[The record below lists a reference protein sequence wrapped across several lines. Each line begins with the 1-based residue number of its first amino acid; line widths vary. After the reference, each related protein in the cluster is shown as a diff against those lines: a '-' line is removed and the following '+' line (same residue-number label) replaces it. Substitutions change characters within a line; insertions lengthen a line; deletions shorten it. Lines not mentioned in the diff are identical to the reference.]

1 MLKYQNFNSDSN
13 MRIKDIKFKIIC
25 VVLFTLII
33 NFASFSSTL
42 GYKENQYV
50 EVIVF
55 FEPNESVEVSGV
67 EYIYQWDSLNAF
79 NGKIPYS
86 TYELLKKSPSV
97 KFITT
102 EIKVDGF
109 MQLDETCPSGIWQI
123 EADRVWGGERSHPAV
138 ANTDVIPGN
147 PSGQGIKV
155 AIIDS
160 GIDYNHNDLEG
171 NYGGGIN
178 YIDLGYAPMDYDGHG
193 TGCAGIIAAV
203 DNEIDVI
210 GVAPHTT
217 IYAVKGFAS
226 DITILN
232 LAALL
237 NSICWCI
244 DNNMDV
250 ISISWGG
257 YPNWN
262 PAFIGLESALN
273 IAYYLH
279 DIVIVAASG
288 NYPSSPQE
296 DHVLFPASLSSV
308 IAVGASN
315 QNGERVDIPGEWSS
329 CYGPEVEFLAPG
341 LRVRTTKLGGGTT
354 VYPHFSGTS
363 AACPHVAGICAL
375 LLSQDPTLTP
385 SEIRTILQQTAEDV
399 GVPGR
404 DDETGFGL
412 VNAYGALDAENPIV
426 SITNPSSTSVSG
438 IVSISASA
446 SDNYRLHR
454 VQFKID
460 SGSWHI
466 DYDAG
471 NGWSWNWDTNI
482 YSDGIHTIYCRAYDA
497 RGNWAQ
503 TQKIVYVSNH
513 GGGGGGGCPILSV
526 YNGSEF
532 IEEGLLD
539 IHNPDGIDVV
549 TTHELVTEPKFVKKR
564 CFLRLTEHP
573 ITFSH
578 IDKVELYGRLSNGL
592 LVPLSLKS
600 AFHSSLGNV
609 LPELKFSDDNRV
621 DVLGAIHNNG
631 TSEFIDIEFKSIYN
645 DIFSGFMFIIEGHN
659 PIVK

>member
-1 MLKYQNFNSDSN
+1 
-13 MRIKDIKFKIIC
+13 MRIKDKKFKIIC
-25 VVLFTLII
+25 IVLITLII
-33 NFASFSSTL
+33 NIASISSTF
-42 GYKENQYV
+42 GYQENQYV

-67 EYIYQWDSLNAF
+67 EYIYQWESLNAF
-79 NGKIPYS
+79 NGRMLYS
-86 TYELLKKSPSV
+86 TYEFLKKSPSV

-109 MQLDETCPSGIWQI
+109 MQLDESCPSGVMQI
-123 EADRVWGGERSHPAV
+123 EADRVWGGERSYPGV
-138 ANTDVIPGN
+138 GNTDVIPSN

-155 AIIDS
+155 VIIDT
-160 GIDYNHNDLEG
+160 GVDNNHNDLES

-178 YIDLGYAPMDYDGHG
+178 YIDLGYPQVDYDGHG

-217 IYAVKGFAS
+217 IYAAKGITSGGGFFLAS
-226 DITILN
+226 
-232 LAALL
+232 LL
-237 NSICWCI
+237 NCICWSI

-250 ISISWGG
+250 ISMSWGA

-262 PAFIGLESALN
+262 PAYIGIAIALD
-273 IAYYLH
+273 IAYAN
-279 DIVIVAASG
+279 DIVLVASTG
-288 NYPSSPQE
+288 NYPATQE
-296 DHVLFPASLSSV
+296 DHVLFPASLPSV
-308 IAVGASN
+308 IAVGASDS
-315 QNGERVDIPGEWSS
+315 NGERVDIPGWWSS
-329 CYGPEVEFLAPG
+329 CYGPEVDFIAPG
-341 LRVRTTKLGGGTT
+341 LYIRTTKLGGGATI
-354 VYPHFSGTS
+354 YPHFSGTS
-363 AACPHVAGICAL
+363 AAAPHVAGICAL

-385 SEIRTILQQTAEDV
+385 SEIKTILQLTAEDV
-399 GVPGR
+399 GDPGQ

-412 VNAYGALDAENPIV
+412 VNAYGALDVENPLV
-426 SITNPSSTSVSG
+426 SITNPSSYYVSG

-446 SDNYRLHR
+446 SDNYRLHK

-466 DYDAG
+466 DYDAT
-471 NGWSWNWDTNI
+471 NGWSWNWNTNS
-482 YSDGIHTIYCRAYDA
+482 YSDGLHTIYCRAYDA
-497 RGNWAQ
+497 RGNWVQ
-503 TQKIVYVSNH
+503 TQKTVRVLN
-513 GGGGGGGCPILSV
+513 GGGGGGCPILSV

-532 IEEGLLD
+532 IDEGLLD

-549 TTHELVTEPKFVKKR
+549 TVHELLTEPKFVKKS

-573 ITFSH
+573 LTISH
-578 IDKVELYGRLSNGL
+578 IDKVELYGRLSNGS
-592 LVPLSLKS
+592 LVPLDLKT

-631 TSEFIDIEFKSIYN
+631 TSEFIDIEFKSPPN
-645 DIFSGFMFIIEGHN
+645 QIFSGFTFIIEGYN
-659 PIVK
+659 YIIK

>member
-1 MLKYQNFNSDSN
+1 
-13 MRIKDIKFKIIC
+13 MRIKDKKFKIIC
-25 VVLFTLII
+25 GVLITLII
-33 NFASFSSTL
+33 SFASISSTL
-42 GYKENQYV
+42 GYEDDQYV

-79 NGKIPYS
+79 YGRMPYS

-102 EIKVDGF
+102 EIEVDGF
-109 MQLDETCPSGIWQI
+109 MQLDESCPSGVWQI
-123 EADRVWGGERSHPAV
+123 EADKVWGGERSHPAV
-138 ANTDVIPGN
+138 GNTDVIPGN

-155 AIIDS
+155 AVIDS
-160 GIDYNHNDLEG
+160 GIDYNHNDLES
-171 NYGGGIN
+171 NYGGGVN
-178 YIDLGYAPMDYDGHG
+178 FVDLGYAPMDYDGHG
-193 TGCAGIIAAV
+193 TACAGIIAAV

-210 GVAPHTT
+210 GVAPHST
-217 IYAVKGFAS
+217 IYAVKGLRSGAGFYLAS
-226 DITILN
+226 
-232 LAALL
+232 LL

-250 ISISWGG
+250 ISMSWGSW
-257 YPNWN
+257 PNWN
-262 PAFIGLESALN
+262 PAFMGLESALN

-279 DIVIVAASG
+279 DIVLVAATG
-288 NYPSSPQE
+288 NYPQIPWE
-296 DHVLFPASLSSV
+296 DHVVFPASLPSV
-308 IAVGASN
+308 IAVGASDES
-315 QNGERVDIPGEWSS
+315 GERVDIPGWWSS
-329 CYGPEVEFLAPG
+329 CYGPQVDIIAPG
-341 LRVRTTKLGGGTT
+341 LHVRTTKLGVGATI
-354 VYPHFSGTS
+354 YPHFSGTS

-385 SEIRTILQQTAEDV
+385 SEIRTILRQTAEDV
-399 GVPGR
+399 GDPGR

-426 SITNPSSTSVSG
+426 SITNPSSYYVSG

-446 SDNYRLHR
+446 SDNYRLHK

-466 DYDAG
+466 DYDAQ
-471 NGWSWNWDTNI
+471 NGWSWNWDTNS
-482 YSDGIHTIYCRAYDA
+482 YSYGDHTITCRAYDA

-503 TQKIVYVSNH
+503 TQKTVRVRNY
-513 GGGGGGGCPILSV
+513 GGGGSGGCPILSV

-539 IHNPDGIDVV
+539 IHNPDGIDIVAI
-549 TTHELVTEPKFVKKR
+549 HELVTEPKFINKR

-573 ITFSH
+573 ITISH
-578 IDKVELYGRLSNGL
+578 IDKVELYGRLSDGTL
-592 LVPLSLKS
+592 IPLTLKS

-631 TSEFIDIEFKSIYN
+631 TSEFIDIVFKSSFN
-645 DIFSGFMFIIEGHN
+645 HIFSGFTFIIEGHN
-659 PIVK
+659 YIVK

>member
-1 MLKYQNFNSDSN
+1 
-13 MRIKDIKFKIIC
+13 MRIKDKKFKIIC
-25 VVLFTLII
+25 VVLITLII
-33 NFASFSSTL
+33 NFASISSTF

-67 EYIYQWDSLNAF
+67 EYIYQWDTLNAF
-79 NGKIPYS
+79 NGRIPYS

-109 MQLDETCPSGIWQI
+109 MQLAEIAPFGIWQI

-138 ANTDVIPGN
+138 GNTDVIPGN

-160 GIDYNHNDLEG
+160 GIDYNHNDLES

-178 YIDLGYAPMDYDGHG
+178 YVDISFPLIPPMDYNGHG
-193 TGCAGIIAAV
+193 TGVAGIIAAV

-210 GVAPHTT
+210 GVAPHST
-217 IYAVKGFAS
+217 IYAVKAFES
-226 DITILN
+226 DISILN

-237 NSICWCI
+237 NSIVWCI
-244 DNNMDV
+244 DNDMDI
-250 ISISWGG
+250 ISMSWGF
-257 YPNWN
+257 YPNWW
-262 PAFIGLESALN
+262 PTLIGLAIALD
-273 IAYYLH
+273 IAYANG
-279 DIVIVAASG
+279 IVLVAGTG
-288 NYPSSPQE
+288 NYPDSPQE
-296 DHVLFPASLSSV
+296 DHVLFPASLPSV
-308 IAVGASN
+308 IAIGASN
-315 QNGERVDIPGEWSS
+315 LNGERVDIASSWSS
-329 CYGPEVEFLAPG
+329 CYGPEVDFIAPG
-341 LRVRTTKLGGGTT
+341 LNVKTTKLGGGVTT
-354 VYPHFSGTS
+354 DPTFSGTS
-363 AACPHVAGICAL
+363 AAVPHVVGIIAL

-385 SEIRTILQQTAEDV
+385 SEIKTILQLTAEDA
-399 GVPGR
+399 GVPGQ

-412 VNAYGALDAENPIV
+412 VNAYGALDVENPMV
-426 SITNPSSTSVSG
+426 SITNPSSYDVSG

-446 SDNYRLHR
+446 SDNYRLHK

-460 SGSWHI
+460 SGSWYI
-466 DYDAG
+466 DYDAE
-471 NGWSWNWDTNI
+471 NGWSWNWNTFSYSNGI
-482 YSDGIHTIYCRAYDA
+482 YTIFSRAYDA

-503 TQKIVYVSNH
+503 TQKTVNVNNY
-513 GGGGGGGCPILSV
+513 GGGGGCPILSV

-549 TTHELVTEPKFVKKR
+549 TIHELVTEPKFVKYR
-564 CFLRLTEHP
+564 GFLRLTEHP
-573 ITFSH
+573 ITISH

-592 LVPLSLKS
+592 LVPLALKS

-621 DVLGAIHNNG
+621 DILGAIHNNG
-631 TSEFIDIEFKSIYN
+631 TSEFIDIEFKSPPNQIL
-645 DIFSGFMFIIEGHN
+645 SGFIFIIEGHN
-659 PIVK
+659 YLQK

>member
-1 MLKYQNFNSDSN
+1 
-13 MRIKDIKFKIIC
+13 MRIKDKKFKIIC
-25 VVLFTLII
+25 GILITI
-33 NFASFSSTL
+33 IISFASISSTL

-79 NGKIPYS
+79 YGRMPYS
-86 TYELLKKSPSV
+86 TYEFLKKSPSV

-102 EIKVDGF
+102 EIEGEGF
-109 MQLDETCPSGIWQI
+109 MQLDETCPSGVWQI

-138 ANTDVIPGN
+138 GNTYVIPGN

-155 AIIDS
+155 AIIDT
-160 GIDYNHNDLEG
+160 GVDNNHNDLES

-178 YIDLGYAPMDYDGHG
+178 YIDLGYPQVDYDGHG

-217 IYAVKGFAS
+217 IYAAKGITSEGGFFLAS
-226 DITILN
+226 
-232 LAALL
+232 LL
-237 NSICWCI
+237 NCICWSI

-250 ISISWGG
+250 ISMSWGA

-262 PAFIGLESALN
+262 PALIGIAIALD
-273 IAYYLH
+273 IAYANG
-279 DIVIVAASG
+279 IVLVASTG
-288 NYPSSPQE
+288 NYPTTQE
-296 DHVLFPASLSSV
+296 DHVLFPASLPSV
-308 IAVGASN
+308 IAVGASDY
-315 QNGERVDIPGEWSS
+315 NGERVDIPGWWSS
-329 CYGPEVEFLAPG
+329 CYGPEVDVIAPG
-341 LRVRTTKLGGGTT
+341 LHIRTTKLGGGATI
-354 VYPHFSGTS
+354 YPHFSGTS

-385 SEIRTILQQTAEDV
+385 SEIRTILRQTAEDV
-399 GVPGR
+399 GSSGWDV
-404 DDETGFGL
+404 ETGYGL
-412 VNAYGALDAENPIV
+412 VNAYGACDQENPTVI
-426 SITNPSSTSVSG
+426 ITKPSSVYVLGTVQ
-438 IVSISASA
+438 IEASA
-446 SDNYRLHR
+446 IDNYRVDK

-466 DYDAG
+466 DCNAED
-471 NGWSWNWDTNI
+471 GWSWNWDSDI
-482 YSDGIHTIYCRAYDA
+482 YENGLHTICCRAYDA
-497 RGNWAQ
+497 RGNWAE
-503 TQKIVYVSNH
+503 TKKWVNI
-513 GGGGGGGCPILSV
+513 GWDPGPGDGGCPILSV

-539 IHNPDGIDVV
+539 IHNPDGIDLV

-573 ITFSH
+573 LTISH

-592 LVPLSLKS
+592 LIPLALKS
-600 AFHSSLGNV
+600 ALHSSLGNV

-631 TSEFIDIEFKSIYN
+631 TSEFLDIEFKLISN
-645 DIFSGFMFIIEGHN
+645 QIFSGFTFIIEGHN
-659 PIVK
+659 IMVK

>member
-1 MLKYQNFNSDSN
+1 
-13 MRIKDIKFKIIC
+13 MRIKDKKFKIIC
-25 VVLFTLII
+25 IVLITLII
-33 NFASFSSTL
+33 NIASISSTF
-42 GYKENQYV
+42 GYQENQYV

-67 EYIYQWDSLNAF
+67 EYIYQWESLNAF
-79 NGKIPYS
+79 NGRIPYS
-86 TYELLKKSPSV
+86 TYEFLKKSPSV

-102 EIKVDGF
+102 EIEGEGF
-109 MQLDETCPSGIWQI
+109 MQLDETCPSGVWQI

-138 ANTDVIPGN
+138 GNTYVIPGN

-155 AIIDS
+155 AIIDT
-160 GIDYNHNDLEG
+160 GVDNNHNDLES

-178 YIDLGYAPMDYDGHG
+178 YIDLGYPQVDYDGHG

-217 IYAVKGFAS
+217 IYAAKGITSEGGFFLAS
-226 DITILN
+226 
-232 LAALL
+232 LL
-237 NSICWCI
+237 NCICWSI

-250 ISISWGG
+250 ISMSWGA

-262 PAFIGLESALN
+262 PALIGIAIALD
-273 IAYYLH
+273 IAYANG
-279 DIVIVAASG
+279 IVLVASTG
-288 NYPSSPQE
+288 NYPTTQE
-296 DHVLFPASLSSV
+296 DHVLFPASLPSV
-308 IAVGASN
+308 IAVGASDY
-315 QNGERVDIPGEWSS
+315 NGERVDIPGWWSS
-329 CYGPEVEFLAPG
+329 CYGPEVDFIAPG
-341 LRVRTTKLGGGTT
+341 LRIMTTKLGGGATI
-354 VYPHFSGTS
+354 YPHFSGTS
-363 AACPHVAGICAL
+363 AAAPHVAGICAL

-385 SEIRTILQQTAEDV
+385 SEIKTILQLTAEDV
-399 GVPGR
+399 GDPGQ

-412 VNAYGALDAENPIV
+412 VNAYGALDVENPIV
-426 SITNPSSTSVSG
+426 SITNPSSYYVSG

-446 SDNYRLHR
+446 SDNYRLYK

-466 DYDAG
+466 DYDAT
-471 NGWSWNWDTNI
+471 NGWSWNWNTNS

-503 TQKIVYVSNH
+503 TQKTVRVLN
-513 GGGGGGGCPILSV
+513 GGGGGGCPILSV

-532 IEEGLLD
+532 IDEGLLD
-539 IHNPDGIDVV
+539 IHNSDGIDVV
-549 TTHELVTEPKFVKKR
+549 TVHELVTEPKFVKKS

-573 ITFSH
+573 LTISH
-578 IDKVELYGRLSNGL
+578 IDKVELYGRLSNGS
-592 LVPLSLKS
+592 LVPLALKT
-600 AFHSSLGNV
+600 ALHSSLGNV

-631 TSEFIDIEFKSIYN
+631 TSEFIDIEFKSLPN
-645 DIFSGFMFIIEGHN
+645 QVFSGFTFIIEGHN
-659 PIVK
+659 YIIK